1 MSVMPTFPSEF
12 RFYLNVPLRLTA
24 SITKIKKKKKK
35 KYLVLKVFD
44 KHNCKMLTL

>member
-24 SITKIKKKKKK
+24 SITKIQKKN